1 MRKEGMDCK
10 EICELLTAYLDGEVT
25 PKEKAYIETHLLGC
39 PKCRAELEAF
49 SATRENLR
57 GALTAMAEQAALPPR
72 IWERIKNRVEGEGSK
87 FFRWDGFSVASLWRR
102 PGWKTVLLSALG
114 LIAIIGFSLT
124 TVNVQSPEA
133 RAASI
138 ARSSPEVQAALN
150 GEELEEIKVVTKVV
164 DDEGNVL
171 LALVQTET
179 RALTATVDLETKRVT
194 EIVRVHVPE
203 FTSEDEQRARDI
215 ATADPRIQELLAR
228 GGIISRISPSRELST
243 FREGEVKMGATIYIE
258 LEGKVWRAHVDLE
271 EGILRGPWPPPSLF
285 SLSSV
290 SMSHL
295 FYRLVALGFIILGIL
310 VLVGL
315 GLRNRLSEAIAGVTS
330 VLLGIIGIFWG
341 MYAMSSLPGALVLIL
356 GTSAIGLLIGIVD
369 FKRRTGRRKTA
380 IAGVV
385 ICSLALV
392 WDIFN
397 IIMAFRAKL
406 EADRLLSPETPSGF
420 STEWVVPLLLILVG
434 IVVIFLAVK
443 YRKQLLGLFAAGK
456 VRRLATITATAVVI
470 IAAAAIW
477 QFGGFF
483 EVGAPPPAPAPAP
496 APEPTSPTVEAP
508 PPVIT
513 PAAPT
518 EPTPIPAP
526 SLEPPPPMP
535 APPPPFER
543 SVVPEEARYLPGE
556 SIDVTL
562 SLTNTSANQMT
573 LELWPPEIRVTPRL
587 DWNDTLF
594 STASGTESRVMA
606 PGETVSLDYTWDQK
620 NFAGEQVPP
629 GWYNILFGEITIRYG
644 NSSTSF
650 TPGSRVLIQYPQGAT
665 ENSFD
670 LNQSQTV
677 NGITVTLER
686 VELTADGS
694 NFYFFFIP
702 PGYTAPPTGHG
713 LPPMP
718 PTMSVMAK
726 AEYSVGG
733 ITKYVGTAGFN
744 TKGDG
749 IKLIW
754 GGGPGKL
761 DPVPSDAQELIFII
775 TQLNDWEGLWEFRV
789 PLE

>member
-25 PKEKAYIETHLLGC
+25 PKEKTYIETHLPGC

-57 GALTAMAEQAALPPR
+57 VALTAMAEQAAPPPL
-72 IWERIKNRVEGEGSK
+72 IWESIRNLIEGEGFRSK
-87 FFRWDGFSVASLWRR
+87 FFRWGGFSVASLWRR
-102 PGWKTVLLSALG
+102 PGWKTAILSVLG
-114 LIAIIGFSLT
+114 LVAIIGFSLT
-124 TVNVQSPEA
+124 TFNVQSPEA

-150 GEELEEIKVVTKVV
+150 GEEPEEIKVVTKVV
-164 DDEGNVL
+164 DDKGNVL
-171 LALVQTET
+171 LALIQTET
-179 RALTATVDLETKRVT
+179 RAVTATVDLETKQVT

-228 GGIISRISPSRELST
+228 GGIISRISPSRELSN

-271 EGILRGPWPPPSLF
+271 EGILRGPWAPPSLF

-315 GLRNRLSEAIAGVTS
+315 GLRNRIAEAIAGVAS
-330 VLLGIIGIFWG
+330 ILLGIIGIFWG
-341 MYAMSSLPGALVLIL
+341 MYAMSSLPGAIALIL
-356 GTSAIGLLIGIVD
+356 GTPAIGLLIGIVD
-369 FKRRTGRRKTA
+369 FKRRTGRRKAA
-380 IAGVV
+380 IAGMV
-385 ICSLALV
+385 ICSLALA

-397 IIMAFRAKL
+397 IIMSFRAKL

-420 STEWVVPLLLILVG
+420 STEWVAPLLLSLVG
-434 IVVIFLAVK
+434 IAVIFLIVK
-443 YRKQLLGLFAAGK
+443 YRNQFLGLFTAG
-456 VRRLATITATAVVI
+456 RIWRLATITATAIVI

-477 QFGGFF
+477 QFGGFS
-483 EVGAPPPAPAPAP
+483 EVGAPPPAPTPAPKP
-496 APEPTSPTVEAP
+496 APE
-508 PPVIT
+508 IT
-513 PAAPT
+513 IPAPT
-518 EPTPIPAP
+518 EPTPTPAP
-526 SLEPPPPMP
+526 SPEPPPPMP

-543 SVVPEEARYLPGE
+543 SVVPEEARCLPGE

-562 SLTNTSANQMT
+562 SLTNTSANPMT

-606 PGETVSLDYTWDQK
+606 PGEKVSLDYTWDQK

-686 VELTADGS
+686 VDLTADGS
-694 NFYFFFIP
+694 NFHFFFIP

-713 LPPMP
+713 LSPMP

-733 ITKYVGTAGFN
+733 ITKYAGTAGFN
-744 TKGDG
+744 TKGNG
-749 IKLIW
+749 IKLVW

-775 TQLNDWEGLWEFRV
+775 TQLNNWEGPWEFKV